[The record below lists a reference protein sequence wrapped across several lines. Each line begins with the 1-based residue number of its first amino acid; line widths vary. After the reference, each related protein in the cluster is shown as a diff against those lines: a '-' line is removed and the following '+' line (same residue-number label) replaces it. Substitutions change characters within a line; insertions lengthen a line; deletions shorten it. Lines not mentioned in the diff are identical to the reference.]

1 MKKTALTVLLVI
13 SCIVFSQA
21 QYLNYEI
28 IEKMDYLRTYQMTT
42 NKPSNTIAQYKIE
55 GSPYLDDAFV
65 NGTIYTTAKTQVPD
79 VPLRFNIYNDNLEFK
94 TSDGTIL
101 ELAHPETIER
111 AKMGETEMIF
121 TDYFT
126 TTQDTKQGF
135 FKVLAEGN
143 LNLLAKPDIFF
154 QQAKE
159 EAAYKEAQPPMFIPK
174 PDVYYMQKPGSPAIK
189 IKKSKDLD
197 DVVDA
202 HQKEIDTYIKKNK
215 IKFKRAEDLTQL
227 VDYYNSL

>member
-1 MKKTALTVLLVI
+1 MKKSALTFLLVI
-13 SCIVFSQA
+13 ICVAFSQA

-28 IEKMDYLRTYQMTT
+28 IEKMDYLRTNQMTT
-42 NKPSNTIAQYKIE
+42 NRSSNTIAQYKIE

-101 ELAHPETIER
+101 ELAQPETVER
-111 AKMGETEMIF
+111 AKMGETEMIY
-121 TDYFT
+121 TDYLT
-126 TTQDTKQGF
+126 TTKNTKQGF

-143 LNLLAKPDIFF
+143 LNLLAKPDIFY
-154 QQAKE
+154 QEATE
-159 EAAYKEAQPPMFIPK
+159 EAAYKEAQPPKFIPK
-174 PDVYYMQKPGSPAIK
+174 PDVYYVQKPGSPATK

-197 DVVDA
+197 GLIDA
-202 HQKEIDTYIKKNK
+202 HKKEVDTYIKKNK
-215 IKFKRAEDLTQL
+215 LKFKKVEDLKQL
-227 VDYYNSL
+227 VDHYNSL